1 VGYSGVI
8 NRKPMKTSLALCSLL
23 VVGVS
28 AFGGPDVIIKQR
40 AKELS
45 NENNVRQG
53 VAPPSQPQPPPQI
66 QTAPPPPPP
75 SISSLQADLAA
86 FKAGTT
92 PTEQQKQK
100 LANDIIAVAQGNKPS
115 AAAAAKL
122 ADSLAAACC
131 EKPLSAAS
139 RARLVQEIDAVL
151 NPTKYPKAN
160 MDGIFAD
167 VQAIFQENGLDRK
180 KAVEISDNLKALKA

>member
-1 VGYSGVI
+1 
-8 NRKPMKTSLALCSLL
+8 MKTSFALCSLL
-23 VVGVS
+23 LFSAS
-28 AFGGPDVIIKQR
+28 AFGGPESIIKQR

-53 VAPPSQPQPPPQI
+53 VAPPSQPQPPPQT
-66 QTAPPPPPP
+66 QATPPPPP
-75 SISSLQADLAA
+75 SPSISSLSADLAA

-100 LANDIIAVAQGNKPS
+100 LANDIVAVAQGNKPS

-160 MDGIFAD
+160 MDGIFGD
-167 VQAIFQENGLDRK
+167 VQAIFQENGLERK
-180 KAVEISDNLKALKA
+180 RAVEISDNLKALKV

>member
-1 VGYSGVI
+1 
-8 NRKPMKTSLALCSLL
+8 MKTSFALGVFMLA
-23 VVGVS
+23 VTT
-28 AFGGPDVIIKQR
+28 AFAGPESIIKQR
-40 AKELS
+40 AKEIS

-53 VAPPSQPQPPPQI
+53 VAPPSQPQPPPQT

-75 SISSLQADLAA
+75 SITALQADLAG
-86 FKAGTT
+86 FKAGTPAT
-92 PTEQQKQK
+92 AEQKQK

-115 AAAAAKL
+115 AAAATRL
-122 ADSLAAACC
+122 ADSIAAACA
-131 EKPLSAAS
+131 EKPLPAAS

-160 MDGIFAD
+160 MDGIFGD

-180 KAVEISDNLKALKA
+180 KAVEISDAMKGLAGK